1 MRISIFFTVSALFAI
16 VAIANPAAAK
26 SHQEL
31 PDDTTFDGLVEVKK
45 SSFQRAWVEPTIDFS
60 RYTKVMPG
68 DAQFEFRAVRE
79 RSASSSR
86 ASSATEF
93 YIPEESRQKLIDT
106 VSEVF
111 KEELAKSKFFTMVE
125 EPGPDVLIL
134 DGAMLDIVSR
144 VPPQQASRGDIFIS
158 RIGEITLVLQLRDS
172 MSGETLARAAERR
185 AIEPAGRGAV
195 RANSVTTWSEV
206 RRLARRWGSKLR
218 NGLDDFHK
226 EKKSK

>member
-1 MRISIFFTVSALFAI
+1 MRVSIFFTVSALFAI
-16 VAIANPAAAK
+16 VVIVNPAAAK

-31 PDDTTFDGLVEVKK
+31 PADTTFDGLVEVKK